1 MSQEAAGRIDRFC
14 TPAYLLIRNYR
25 TAQDIEQRACSQ
37 PNPQWIGRSAA
48 VGAAAG
54 RVKIADAAAVGAQ
67 RLPPPH
73 SPDPLPPDGA
83 GAVESTLLALPG
95 QTRAAIFI
103 QVRGWLLPR

>member
-1 MSQEAAGRIDRFC
+1 MSA
-14 TPAYLLIRNYR
+14 P
-25 TAQDIEQRACSQ
+25 
-37 PNPQWIGRSAA
+37 AA

-54 RVKIADAAAVGAQ
+54 RMKIADAAAVGAQ

-103 QVRGWLLPR
+103 QVGGWLLPR